1 MKRTLHVYSEIGKL
15 RTVLLHRPG
24 EELLNLTP
32 DTLEE
37 LLFDDIPYLKRARE
51 EHDAFADTLRRA
63 GVEVLYLDKLMSE
76 AIKEKEV
83 RRTFIDTFVKEAGL
97 KSEEDEHYYHTFLSS
112 IEDELELVHRTMAG
126 ARRVEVPGAQWG
138 SIKLSNVRKH
148 FFVKPMP
155 NLYFTRDPFA
165 VIGHGVSVNN
175 MWSDIRDR
183 ETIYGRYIFR
193 YHEDF
198 KDSAIPWWYTPEE
211 RGSIEGGDELI
222 LSKDVVAIGISQRTS
237 PMAIERIASRLLSD
251 GDFSVVLAVEIPKKR
266 AFMHLDTVFTMI
278 DKDLFTVHPEIS
290 DPISVHEIRLAGGKI
305 RTRVL
310 RGSLAEIL
318 ATFLDVPRITLL
330 PCGGFDPVDAEREQW
345 SDGSNTLA
353 IAPREVIVYDRN
365 EGTNRI
371 LREYGVKLHEVPSSE
386 LSRGRGGPRCMS
398 MPLVRE
404 DI

>member
-15 RTVLLHRPG
+15 ETVLLHRPG

-51 EHDAFADTLRRA
+51 EHDAFADTLRAA

-76 AIKEKEV
+76 AIKKPEV
-83 RRTFIDTFVKEAGL
+83 KQAFIDTFVKEAGL
-97 KSEEDEHYYHTFLSS
+97 KSEEDERYYHSFLSS
-112 IEDELELVHRTMAG
+112 IEDELELVHRTMSG
-126 ARRVEVPGAQWG
+126 ARRLEVPDAQWG
-138 SIKLSNVRKH
+138 AINPSNAREH

-175 MWSDIRDR
+175 MWSEIRNR
-183 ETIYGRYIFR
+183 ETIYGRFIFR
-193 YHEDF
+193 YHEDL
-198 KDSAIPWWYTPEE
+198 KDSKIPWWYTPDE

-237 PMAIERIASRLLSD
+237 SVAIERIARRLLTD

-290 DPISVHEIRLAGGKI
+290 DPISVHEIKIENGRI
-305 RTRVL
+305 RTKVQ
-310 RGSLAEIL
+310 RGALAEIL
-318 ATFLDVPRITLL
+318 AAFLDVPRVTLI

-365 EGTNRI
+365 EGTNRM
-371 LREYGVKLHEVPSSE
+371 LREYGVTLHEVPSSE

-404 DI
+404 DL